1 MTNESTLST
10 YSYSVQGLFLTD
22 MQQQYAE
29 HRLIISI
36 KTSVALGCRSIEN
49 TLKKKGQVI
58 TKGTMS
64 WIVHSFLPVTYRV
77 PHIQPVAKS
86 ASYLLRMSCDLLQN
100 IVTSWMKIMS
110 SDTGFKHKFPKITL
124 DLGHYI

>member
-49 TLKKKGQVI
+49 TLKKERSGHYKGNYELDR
-58 TKGTMS
+58 T
-64 WIVHSFLPVTYRV
+64 FLPPGYV
-77 PHIQPVAKS
+77 PCPTHS
-86 ASYLLRMSCDLLQN
+86 ACRKVCILF
-100 IVTSWMKIMS
+100 V
-110 SDTGFKHKFPKITL
+110 
-124 DLGHYI
+124 